1 MLRKILIVFQFT
13 ISLLFIIAS
22 VVIGSQLRYA
32 LHTDLG
38 FKTDAIV
45 TLRPIW
51 NDKTGKMA
59 ALADKV
65 RELNGVDR
73 IIRESI
79 PPMSRAHMGNGAGL
93 QGSDQKPFEVSV
105 YAGNEDYL
113 PFYGLKLMA
122 GRNLLHSD
130 STREILINATCAH
143 TLGFADVSKAV
154 GRQVVGLGD
163 KAYPVAGVVADFY
176 ESSFHEQIKPIV
188 FEHDPRI
195 ENSLAIRIASKGMT
209 AGQLKALM
217 GKIEKEWKV
226 LYPEEPFSFSFLNE
240 SIADLYAMD
249 FQIEW
254 WANIAMGITIF
265 ISCLGLLGLAIFS
278 TERRTREIG
287 IRKVLGATVSN
298 IVLMLCRD
306 IVLLILIALVIASP
320 LALYFMHGWLQG
332 FAYRTALN
340 GWMFVAAGAAAIGI
354 ALLTVGF
361 QSIKTARANPVKS
374 LRTE

>member
-1 MLRKILIVFQFT
+1 
-13 ISLLFIIAS
+13 LFIIGS
-22 VVIGSQLRYA
+22 VVIASQLRYA

-38 FKTDAIV
+38 FKMDAIV

-59 ALADKV
+59 VLAEKV
-65 RELNGVDR
+65 RELNGVDGT
-73 IIRESI
+73 IRESI
-79 PPMSRAHMGNGAGL
+79 PPMSRAHMGNGAAL

-130 STREILINATCAH
+130 STREILINATCARA
-143 TLGFADVSKAV
+143 LGFADVSKAV
-154 GRQVVGLGD
+154 GKQVVGFGD

-195 ENSLAIRIASKGMT
+195 ENSLAIRIASKGMV
-209 AGQLKALM
+209 AGQFKLLM
-217 GKIEKEWKV
+217 GKIEKEWKT
-226 LYPEEPFSFSFLNE
+226 LYPEEPFSFSFLKE

-287 IRKVLGATVSN
+287 IRKVLGATVPR

-306 IVLLILIALVIASP
+306 IVLLILIALLIASP

-332 FAYRTALN
+332 FAYRTVLS
-340 GWMFVAAGAAAIGI
+340 GWMFVTAGAAAICI

-361 QSIKTARANPVKS
+361 QSIRAARANPVKS